1 MSTAPDTILATT
13 VFRHAVACAVAAG
26 SQMPKAA
33 YVAFGRGDVP
43 PSPNDDRLC
52 DEVYR
57 APILSAVADG
67 PDLLITA
74 VLDGAMSGDAV
85 ITEYGFF
92 TSDGL
97 LMGRNVWKPKTLE
110 PNTQIELRSFFY
122 F

>member
-1 MSTAPDTILATT
+1 MTENTILATT
-13 VFRHAVACAVAAG
+13 TFRHAVACAVAAG

-33 YVAFGRGDVP
+33 YVAFGRGTAP
-43 PSPNDDRLC
+43 PSPNDEALG

-57 APILSAVADG
+57 TAILSAEASG
-67 PDLLITA
+67 PDLLLTA

-92 TSDGL
+92 TADGL
-97 LMGRNVWKPKTLE
+97 LMGREVWKPKTLE

>member
-1 MSTAPDTILATT
+1 MAENTILATT

-26 SQMPKAA
+26 SLMPKAA
-33 YVAFGRGDVP
+33 YVAFGTGTAP
-43 PSPNDDRLC
+43 PSPNDEGLEA
-52 DEVYR
+52 EVYR
-57 APILSAVADG
+57 TPILSAEADG
-67 PDLLITA
+67 PDLLLTA

-92 TSDGL
+92 TDTGL
-97 LMGRNVWKPKTLE
+97 LMGREVWKPKTLE